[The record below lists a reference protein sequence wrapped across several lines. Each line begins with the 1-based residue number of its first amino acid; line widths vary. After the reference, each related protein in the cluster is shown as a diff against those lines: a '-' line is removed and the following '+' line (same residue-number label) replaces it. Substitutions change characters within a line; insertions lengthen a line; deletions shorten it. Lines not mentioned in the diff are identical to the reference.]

1 MIKFNSIF
9 LVLLLV
15 SFNVLSQMKNQV
27 VEVVL
32 YQVNSDADKSFIV
45 EGVSQELTDFE
56 GFISRKTFQSF
67 KDENLLLDWVI
78 WESLEQAKEAAQVLP
93 QKESLA
99 PFMQSINKV
108 EYFEHF
114 EMKYFAGS
122 LESFEETNTLELVL
136 YKIKSE
142 TLDDFEAIFEQVSG
156 ELAQVEG
163 FIGRQSGQSF
173 QEENQFVDFLIWED
187 LAKAEASMAV
197 VEQNP
202 NILPFFE
209 MNQETTL
216 FEHFKIL

>member
-1 MIKFNSIF
+1 MLKFNSIF

-32 YQVNSDADKSFIV
+32 YQVNPEADKGFIAQ
-45 EGVSQELTDFE
+45 GVNQELATFE
-56 GFISRKTFQSF
+56 GFISRQTFQSF
-67 KDENLLLDWVI
+67 KDENLLLDWVV
-78 WESLEQAKEAAQVLP
+78 WESLEQAQAAAQTLP

-99 PFMQSINKV
+99 PFMQSITKV
-108 EYFEHF
+108 AFMEHF
-114 EMKYFAGS
+114 EVQYFAGA
-122 LESFEETNTLELVL
+122 LEHFAETNALEVVL
-136 YKIKSE
+136 YKIKPES
-142 TLDDFEAIFEQVSG
+142 LGDFEPIFEQVSG

-163 FIGRQSGQSF
+163 FIGRQSGQSLK
-173 QEENQFVDFLIWED
+173 EANQFVDFLIWED

-216 FEHFKIL
+216 FEHFKAL